1 MMMTLLLA
9 SSFHA
14 ENFIM
19 CELSILWD
27 LHSLYHRSLFLS
39 LSLTTKSH
47 SLSLACRHA
56 VQCARSEI
64 VVVQLMPD
72 FRRRSERYGGVVVG
86 GDGAT

>member
-1 MMMTLLLA
+1 MMMMTLLLA

-39 LSLTTKSH
+39 LSLSLSLTTKSH
-47 SLSLACRHA
+47 SLSLSR
-56 VQCARSEI
+56 
-64 VVVQLMPD
+64 MPPCSGM
-72 FRRRSERYGGVVVG
+72 R
-86 GDGAT
+86 AQ

>member
-1 MMMTLLLA
+1 MMMMTLLLA

-39 LSLTTKSH
+39 LSLSLSLSLTTKSH
-47 SLSLACRHA
+47 SLSLSR
-56 VQCARSEI
+56 
-64 VVVQLMPD
+64 MPPCSGM
-72 FRRRSERYGGVVVG
+72 R
-86 GDGAT
+86 AQ